1 MAFANLGTFKKG
13 EGVHGSALQGEGV
26 TGSALLWFDPKLG
39 LVVRGQSS

>member
-13 EGVHGSALQGEGV
+13 EGVHGSAL
-26 TGSALLWFDPKLG
+26 LWFDPKLG